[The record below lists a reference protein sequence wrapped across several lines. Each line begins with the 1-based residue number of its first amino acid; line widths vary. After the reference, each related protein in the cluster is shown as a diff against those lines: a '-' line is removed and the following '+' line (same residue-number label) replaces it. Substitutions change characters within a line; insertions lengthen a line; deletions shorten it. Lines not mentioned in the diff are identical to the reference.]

1 MKRPFAVYLTERADK
16 ELSKLPDKDRSR
28 IRSAIETLTSTLLP
42 RGVAKL
48 RGLRDAYRIR
58 VGKYRV
64 LYRILWKERMIVVFR
79 ITLRKKAY

>member
-1 MKRPFAVYLTERADK
+1 MKIAIK
-16 ELSKLPDKDRSR
+16 KLEEVP
-28 IRSAIETLTSTLLP
+28 LP
-42 RGVAKL
+42 SGVAKL
-48 RGLRDAYRIR
+48 KGLRDAYRIR